1 VVVHVRPCPDR
12 ASAPLIYSFLRCAFV
27 CLPLPEFTALAKRKM
42 DECQMHHSLQSA
54 FTRVRPGRTTVG
66 TPLMKTLQELVR
78 AWPYLTTVRSNKF
91 LRSAERTRRDDDS
104 RRLRRHSSTEKTLE
118 SSLSN
123 RAPIPRLENPTSPL
137 CKKKKE
143 AAETH
148 VGDYGRKLYRIRV
161 FYKFVGLRLSFEIC
175 RWYIFQNG

>member
-1 VVVHVRPCPDR
+1 VVVHVRPWPDR

-78 AWPYLTTVRSNKF
+78 ARPRKQEPGPILQQCAATSFCVVRS
-91 LRSAERTRRDDDS
+91 ERDETTTADGCVVTRQP
-104 RRLRRHSSTEKTLE
+104 RRLWKV
-118 SSLSN
+118 LS
-123 RAPIPRLENPTSPL
+123 RTVLRFQGLRIRQVHFA
-137 CKKKKE
+137 KKKE

-161 FYKFVGLRLSFEIC
+161 FYKFV
-175 RWYIFQNG
+175 

>member
-1 VVVHVRPCPDR
+1 VVVHVRPWPDR

-78 AWPYLTTVRSNKF
+78 ARPRKQEPGPILQQCAATSFCVVRS
-91 LRSAERTRRDDDS
+91 ERDETTTADGCVVTRQP
-104 RRLRRHSSTEKTLE
+104 RRLWKV
-118 SSLSN
+118 LS
-123 RAPIPRLENPTSPL
+123 RTVLRFQGLRIRQVHFA
-137 CKKKKE
+137 KKKRSSRN
-143 AAETH
+143 T
-148 VGDYGRKLYRIRV
+148 
-161 FYKFVGLRLSFEIC
+161 C
-175 RWYIFQNG
+175 W

>member
-1 VVVHVRPCPDR
+1 VVVHVRPWPDR

-123 RAPIPRLENPTSPL
+123 RSPIPRFENPTSPL
-137 CKKKKE
+137 CKKKE

-175 RWYIFQNG
+175 R